1 MEENNLQETQLEH
14 DPILKAL
21 IKMTAVMKT
30 SQIYPGGVAK
40 ADIPKNTEYSNINTT
55 LTQIQENL
63 ESILSKNVKT
73 I

>member
-1 MEENNLQETQLEH
+1 
-14 DPILKAL
+14 
-21 IKMTAVMKT
+21 MTAVMKT